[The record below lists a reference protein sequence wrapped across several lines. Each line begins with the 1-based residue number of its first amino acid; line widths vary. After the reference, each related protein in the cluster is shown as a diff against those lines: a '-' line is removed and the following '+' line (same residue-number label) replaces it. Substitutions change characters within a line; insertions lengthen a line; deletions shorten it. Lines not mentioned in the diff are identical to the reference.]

1 MTLDLTSVVVM
12 STLVVIVSG
21 VVYIVETLL
30 RRDDGAGRIWA
41 LAFLAA
47 MLTTVAYLVWALDDS
62 AWWAIAVG
70 NAAFVTGT
78 GCMWLGCWGFNERPL
93 TIPSSVVAVGAVG
106 AAVSVL
112 LSPHDP
118 KGWDG
123 ALWMF
128 VALMVFAAAGAVEC
142 LRGELRRS
150 RTPLVLAFVL
160 GLQAIFYLMRIIG
173 FVLLGPDSET
183 FNTWL
188 GTIPAS
194 FITITFTIVALVVTS
209 VLRAGRAQQRGFE
222 HLSESGVAADG
233 ILPEAS
239 FRAQLHDLVERAGWR
254 GELVGVIVVR
264 VDDLHQISTA
274 FGSEIA
280 RAVSASLRSGVRR
293 HSPSNAFVGEDGAVG
308 LAVGLLVESAGDA
321 RRRAALVYRGLFEGI
336 GTATGGVIPVVGVGV
351 ALSDTAGYDPDGLLR
366 TAREAAHRAATSV
379 EASVIVADAR

>member
-1 MTLDLTSVVVM
+1 VTLDLVSVVIM
-12 STLVVIVSG
+12 STLVVVVSG
-21 VVYIVETLL
+21 IVYIVETLL

-41 LAFLAA
+41 VAFLAA
-47 MLTTVAYLVWALDDS
+47 MLTTLAYMAWALDND

-70 NAAFVTGT
+70 NAAFVVGT
-78 GCMWLGCWGFNERPL
+78 GSLWLGCRGYNAQTLVIP
-93 TIPSSVVAVGAVG
+93 TILVAVGAVG
-106 AAVSVL
+106 AAVAVVV
-112 LSPHDP
+112 SPPDP
-118 KGWDG
+118 AGWAG

-128 VALMVFAAAGAVEC
+128 VALMLFAAAGAIEC
-142 LRGELRRS
+142 LRGELRRT

-160 GLQAIFYLMRIIG
+160 GLQSLFYLIRIIV
-173 FVLLGPDSET
+173 FVTLGPSSPVFEV
-183 FNTWL
+183 WL
-188 GTIPAS
+188 GTIAAS
-194 FITITFTIVALVVTS
+194 FITVVFTIVSLVVTS
-209 VLRAGRAQQRGFE
+209 VLRAGRTQQRGFE
-222 HLSESGVAADG
+222 RLSEVGVTPDG

-239 FRAQLHDLVERAGWR
+239 FHGQLRDLVERAGWR

-264 VDDLHQISTA
+264 IDDLHQISTA

-308 LAVGLLVESAGDA
+308 LAVGMLVDSANDA

-351 ALSDTAGYDPDGLLR
+351 ALTDTAGYDPETLLR

>member
-1 MTLDLTSVVVM
+1 VTLDMFSVVVM
-12 STLVVIVSG
+12 STLVVVVSG

-41 LAFLAA
+41 VAFLAA
-47 MLTTVAYLVWALDDS
+47 MLTTVSYMVWANDPDAS
-62 AWWAIAVG
+62 WAIAVG

-78 GCMWLGCWGFNERPL
+78 GCIWIGCWGYNERSMVVPGL
-93 TIPSSVVAVGAVG
+93 VVAVGAIG
-106 AAVSVL
+106 AAVSVV
-112 LSPHDP
+112 LSPPDP
-118 KGWDG
+118 LGWNG

-128 VALMVFAAAGAVEC
+128 VALLVFAGAGAVEC
-142 LRGELRRS
+142 LRGEMRRS
-150 RTPLVLAFVL
+150 RTPVVLAFVL
-160 GLQAIFYLMRIIG
+160 GLQALFYVARIVG
-173 FVLLGPDSET
+173 FFVLGPQSDQ

-194 FITITFTIVALVVTS
+194 FLTITFTIVALVVTS
-209 VLRAGRAQQRGFE
+209 ILRAGRTQQRGFE
-222 HLSESGVAADG
+222 RLSRAGVTTDG
-233 ILPEAS
+233 ILPEES
-239 FRAQLHDLVERAGWR
+239 FRAQLSDLVERAGWR

-264 VDDLHQISTA
+264 IDDLHQISTA

-280 RAVSASLRSGVRR
+280 RAVSGSLRSGVRR

-308 LAVGLLVESAGDA
+308 LAVGMLVDSASDA

-351 ALSDTAGYDPDGLLR
+351 ALTDTAGYDTEGLLR